1 MRRKNTAAK
10 VAYPAILGALAV
22 ILVYLASIAPTGRWG
37 VVALAG
43 LLPAAAV
50 ISVGLK
56 AGFLCWAGASVLS
69 LLLAPDKFCAL
80 LFAALFGL
88 YPMVKSLAE
97 KPRKRFLEYAVKLLF
112 FNGAF
117 TGLYLTMMEALAA
130 SLPAALGGSLWA
142 LYPAANVV
150 FVLYDYGFSQL
161 IAVYISRVQRAVR

>member
-37 VVALAG
+37 VVARAG

-56 AGFLCWAGASVLS
+56 AGFLS

-130 SLPAALGGSLWA
+130 SLPAALGDSLWA

>member
-56 AGFLCWAGASVLS
+56 AGFLCWAGASFLA
-69 LLLAPDKFCAL
+69 LLLAPDKFCAA

-88 YPMVKSLAE
+88 YPMVKSMAE
-97 KPRKRFLEYAVKLLF
+97 RPRKRLLEYAVKLGF
-112 FNGAF
+112 FNAVF
-117 TGLYLTMMEALAA
+117 TVLYLTMMGSLLA
-130 SLPAALGGSLWA
+130 SLPPALGGSLWA
-142 LYPAANVV
+142 LYPAANIV
-150 FVLYDYGFSQL
+150 FVLYDYGSSQL
-161 IAVYISRVQRAVR
+161 ISLYIRRVGRAVR